1 VNDAIP
7 SPLSTFWFLRHG
19 ESESNV
25 KRVVAGWT
33 DVPLTA
39 RGRTQAAEAAERL
52 RGKDIGS
59 IYCSHL
65 IRARDT
71 AAIVAER
78 LDLAIEI
85 IPELAERNWGAL
97 EGQPPERRD
106 YLETPPGGE
115 SAIDFVRRT
124 LAGLAKATAATR
136 DAPPLIVAH
145 SGTFRVIRERLL
157 TGDKALAVTNCQPI
171 RLDPPADAG
180 SLWRATAL
188 TDAACP

>member
-1 VNDAIP
+1 MNDDALLP
-7 SPLSTFWFLRHG
+7 HSAFWFLRHG

-39 RGRTQAAEAAERL
+39 RGRAQAVDAAERL
-52 RGKDIGS
+52 RGQDIGA

-78 LDLAIEI
+78 LGLTVEI
-85 IPELAERNWGAL
+85 VPDLAERNWGAL

-124 LAGLAKATAATR
+124 LAGLVKATVAAR
-136 DAPPLIVAH
+136 EVPPLIVAH

-171 RLDPPADAG
+171 RLDPPADGG